1 MKPASSW
8 RDNAALACSGVLDMG
23 VKVAIIGASGY
34 TGGEL
39 LRILAVHREV
49 EVIAATSREYAGK
62 PITRVH
68 PHLRGFYKMMRFV
81 QVDLDKILKADVV
94 FLSLPAGVSIQ
105 YVPKILESGLKVV
118 DLGPDYRLKDPEEYV
133 RWYKFEHPHPDL
145 LKKAVYGMP
154 ELHREELANAELIA
168 SPGCNSTAAI
178 LALIPAVK
186 ERLIELDHIAV
197 DVKVGSSEAG
207 RKPTAGSHHP
217 ERANV
222 IRPYEASG
230 HRHVAEVEQE
240 LSVFAGRDLKIAFV
254 PHAVGCVRGALAT
267 AHTWLR
273 EGVDEKNILK
283 AFVSTYGKEPFVR
296 IIRGPPVGY
305 PDPKYVIG
313 SNFADVG
320 FAYDKRVG
328 RAAFIAAIDNLMKG
342 AAGQAIQ
349 AFNIMMKFDER
360 EGLLTPPLK
369 PA

>member
-1 MKPASSW
+1 MS
-8 RDNAALACSGVLDMG
+8 
-23 VKVAIIGASGY
+23 VKAAIIGASGY

-39 LRILAVHREV
+39 LRILALHREI
-49 EVIAATSREYAGK
+49 EVVAATSREYAGR
-62 PITRVH
+62 PITHVH

-81 QVDLDKILKADVV
+81 KVDLDKILKADVA
-94 FLSLPAGVSIQ
+94 FLSLPAGAAVT

-118 DLGPDYRLKDPEEYV
+118 DLGPDYRLKDPEDYV
-133 RWYKFEHPHPDL
+133 KWYKFEHPSPDL
-145 LKKAVYGMP
+145 LEKAVYGLP
-154 ELHREELANAELIA
+154 ELHREELSQARLIA

-186 ERLIELDHIAV
+186 EKLIDLDHIAI

-207 RKPTAGSHHP
+207 RKPTQGTHHP

-222 IRPYEASG
+222 IRPYEATG

-240 LSVFAGRDLKIAFV
+240 LSRLSGKDLRIAFV

-267 AHTWLR
+267 AHTWTNS
-273 EGVDEKNILK
+273 EVDEAKILR
-283 AFVSTYGKEPFVR
+283 AYVTCYRQEPFIR

-320 FAYDKRVG
+320 FAFDGRVR
-328 RAAFIAAIDNLMKG
+328 RAALMAAIDNLMKG
-342 AAGQAIQ
+342 AAGQAVQ
-349 AFNIMMKFDER
+349 AFNIMMGFDER
-360 EGLLTPPLK
+360 EGLMFPPLK